1 MESKKLGKM
10 EGMEKRQTGK
20 QKELEGEEMEWTE
33 IERNR
38 RLELREKEREKE
50 SSEAESEAEW
60 QGQMEKRLRELEQR
74 ISEGFVALMNKL
86 EYIEDLITD
95 K

>member
-38 RLELREKEREKE
+38 RLELREKEKE

>member
-38 RLELREKEREKE
+38 RLELREKEKEKE